1 MKRIILDNIEWL
13 NTLNK
18 NWINNIKETLSQQ
31 ALHIIEHMQ
40 HMLDVLIQNKLE
52 QDKIIKELLQEDS
65 NMIWRL

>member
-18 NWINNIKETLSQQ
+18 NWINNIKETLSPQ
-31 ALHIIEHMQ
+31 ALHIIEQMQ
-40 HMLDVLIQNKLE
+40 NMLDVLIQNKLE